1 VDDALRVWLEQA
13 TGAKSIDRLERI
25 QSLWGGYGELYR
37 AHLTGAAADTAI
49 VKWVRPPARR
59 GGDASHRRKC
69 RSYDVETA
77 FYRVYAAR
85 CGDEARV
92 AKAFGQRAKE
102 NEWLLAL
109 EDLDASGYPRRIRDP
124 RGAEL
129 DACLAWLAAFH
140 ARFMST
146 SPEGLWAEGTYWHLA
161 TRQDELAAIRGTAL
175 FDRAP
180 ELDRR
185 LREAHHRSF
194 VHGDAKPANFCFSA
208 DGRRVAAVDFQYV
221 GGGCGMRDVA
231 YLLHG
236 SVSGAAERRALDIYF
251 EHLRASLAPL
261 LFDAASVEEEWRELY
276 AAAGSDFDRFLAGWR
291 G

>member
-1 VDDALRVWLEQA
+1 MDAALRGFLEQA

-37 AHLTGAAADTAI
+37 AHLTGASAATAI

-77 FYRVYAAR
+77 FYRSYAAR
-85 CGDEARV
+85 CGEDARV
-92 AKAFGQRAKE
+92 AAPFGQRAKE
-102 NEWLLAL
+102 SEWLLAL
-109 EDLDASGYPRRIRDP
+109 EDLDASGFSRRVRDP
-124 RGAEL
+124 CGVEL
-129 DACLAWLAAFH
+129 DACLGWLASFH
-140 ARFMST
+140 ARFMGR
-146 SPEGLWAEGTYWHLA
+146 SPEGLWSEGTYWHLA
-161 TRQDELAAIRGTAL
+161 TRQEELAAIRGTAL
-175 FDRAP
+175 FDSAP

-185 LREAHHRSF
+185 LREARHRTF

-221 GGGCGMRDVA
+221 GGGSGMRDVA

-236 SVSGAAERRALDIYF
+236 SVSGAAERRALDVYF
-251 EHLRASLAPL
+251 DHLRASLAPL
-261 LFDAASVEEEWRELY
+261 PFDVAAVEEEWRELY
-276 AAAGSDFDRFLAGWR
+276 QVAGSDFDRFLAGWR